1 MVQKMDEVEFEF
13 PDEKKGNENTKAQDD
28 NFEFEIEDDTP
39 PEDRGRSPL
48 PKNLV
53 EELDKDELE
62 EYSENVKVKLKQLKK
77 VWHDE
82 RRDKD
87 QAMRERMA
95 AEDLAKQMLEENRRL
110 KARISEGERSFLDTY
125 KGAAELE
132 LSAAEKAYKDAYDM
146 GDSDALIAAQKKLN
160 AAQMKLQK
168 AQDYVPALQ
177 QEEDDVKVASENQ
190 VPRPDQR
197 AVAWQERNTWFGK
210 DEEMTSLALGLHQK
224 LVNQY
229 GASYP
234 STDEYWTK
242 VDETMRRRF
251 PDYFEGQRQD
261 ETQPTKQ
268 QRTEKPSTVVAPATR
283 STGSK
288 KVVLKQSEL
297 NIAKRLG
304 LTPEQ
309 YVREKMKM
317 EARNG

>member
-1 MVQKMDEVEFEF
+1 MAQKMEEFEF
-13 PDEKKGNENTKAQDD
+13 PDEKKETKSNASEDD
-28 NFEFEIEDDTP
+28 FEFEIEDDTP
-39 PEDRGRSPL
+39 AEDRNRTPL
-48 PKNLV
+48 PKEMV
-53 EELDKDELE
+53 QELDNDELE
-62 EYSENVKVKLKQLKK
+62 EYSENVKIKLKQMKK
-77 VWHDE
+77 VYHDE
-82 RRDKD
+82 RREKE
-87 QAMRERMA
+87 QAYRERQA
-95 AEDLAKQMLEENRRL
+95 AEELTQKIIDENKRL
-110 KARISEGERSFLDTY
+110 KSRISEGERSFLSTY

-146 GDSDALIAAQKKLN
+146 GDSDAIIDAQKKLN
-160 AAQMKLQK
+160 SAQFKLQK
-168 AQDYVPALQ
+168 AQEYVPSLQ
-177 QEEDDVKVASENQ
+177 QDEDDVKVASEVQ

-229 GASYP
+229 GDSYP
-234 STDEYWTK
+234 STDEYWST

-251 PDYFEGQRQD
+251 PDYFEEQKQD
-261 ETQPTKQ
+261 ETPPSKQ
-268 QRTEKPSTVVAPATR
+268 QRTGKPSTVVAPATR
-283 STGSK
+283 STASK
-288 KVVLKQSEL
+288 KVVLRQSEI

>member
-1 MVQKMDEVEFEF
+1 MAQKMDEFEF
-13 PDEKKGNENTKAQDD
+13 PDEKKETKSNASED

-39 PEDRGRSPL
+39 AADRNRTPL
-48 PKNLV
+48 PKEMV
-53 EELDKDELE
+53 EELDNDELE
-62 EYSENVKVKLKQLKK
+62 EYSENVKIKLKQMKK
-77 VWHDE
+77 VYHDE

-87 QAMRERMA
+87 QALRERQA
-95 AEDLAKQMLEENRRL
+95 AEDLTQRVLDENKRL
-110 KARISEGERSFLDTY
+110 NSRISEGERSFLDTY

-132 LSAAEKAYKDAYDM
+132 LSAAEKAYKDSYDM
-146 GDSDALIAAQKKLN
+146 GDSDAIISAQKKLN
-160 AAQMKLQK
+160 SAQFKLQK
-168 AQDYVPALQ
+168 AQDYVPSLQ
-177 QEEDDVKVASENQ
+177 QDEDDVQARPEVQ

-234 STDEYWTK
+234 STDEYWAK

-251 PDYFEGQRQD
+251 SDYFEDDKQD
-261 ETQPTKQ
+261 ETQRTKP
-268 QRTEKPSTVVAPATR
+268 QRTERSSTVVAPATR

-288 KVVLKQSEL
+288 KVVLKQSEI

-304 LTPEQ
+304 LSPEQ

-317 EARNG
+317 EAKNG

>member
-1 MVQKMDEVEFEF
+1 MSQKMDEVEFEF
-13 PDEKKGNENTKAQDD
+13 PDEKKETKAKADD
-28 NFEFEIEDDTP
+28 FEFEIQDDTP
-39 PEDRGRSPL
+39 AEDRGRTPL
-48 PKNLV
+48 PKEIV
-53 EELDKDELE
+53 DELDKDELE
-62 EYSENVKVKLKQLKK
+62 EYSENVKIKLKQMKK
-77 VWHDE
+77 VYHDE
-82 RRDKD
+82 RREKE
-87 QAMRERMA
+87 QAYRERMA
-95 AEDLAKQMLEENRRL
+95 AEELAQRIIEENKRL
-110 KARISEGERSFLDTY
+110 KSRISEGERSFLDTY

-146 GDSDALIAAQKKLN
+146 GDSDALISAQKKLN

-168 AQDYVPALQ
+168 AQDYVPSLQ
-177 QEEDDVKVASENQ
+177 QYEDDVQVAPEVQ

-234 STDEYWTK
+234 STDEYWAR

-251 PDYFEGQRQD
+251 PDYFEDRKQD
-261 ETQPTKQ
+261 ETQPTKT
-268 QRTEKPSTVVAPATR
+268 QRTDKPSTVVAPATR
-283 STGSK
+283 STASK
-288 KVVLKQSEL
+288 KVVLRQSEL

-304 LTPEQ
+304 LSPEQ

-317 EARNG
+317 EAKNG

>member
-1 MVQKMDEVEFEF
+1 MAQKMEEFEF
-13 PDEKKGNENTKAQDD
+13 PDEKETKSSAPED

-39 PEDRGRSPL
+39 AVDRGRTPL
-48 PKNLV
+48 PKEIV

-62 EYSENVKVKLKQLKK
+62 EYSENVKIKLKQFKK
-77 VWHDE
+77 VYHDE

-87 QAMRERMA
+87 QAMRERRA
-95 AEDLAKQMLEENRRL
+95 AEELAKQVLEENRRL
-110 KARISEGERSFLDTY
+110 KARISEGERSFLHTY

-146 GDSDALIAAQKKLN
+146 GDSDAIIDAQKKLN
-160 AAQMKLQK
+160 SAQFKLQK
-168 AQDYVPALQ
+168 AQEYVPSLQ
-177 QEEDDVKVASENQ
+177 QDEDDVQVASEVQ

-234 STDEYWTK
+234 TTDEYWAK
-242 VDETMRRRF
+242 VDQTMRRRF
-251 PDYFEGQRQD
+251 PDYFEDGKQD
-261 ETQPTKQ
+261 ETQPTKT

-283 STGSK
+283 STASK

>member
-1 MVQKMDEVEFEF
+1 MAQKMDDFEF
-13 PDEKKGNENTKAQDD
+13 PDEKENKSSSSDD

-39 PEDRGRSPL
+39 AADRGRTPL
-48 PKNLV
+48 PKEIV
-53 EELDKDELE
+53 EELDNDELE
-62 EYSENVKVKLKQLKK
+62 EYSENVKIKLKQMKK
-77 VWHDE
+77 VYHDE
-82 RRDKD
+82 RREKD
-87 QAMRERMA
+87 AARREQQEA
-95 AEDLAKQMLEENRRL
+95 IEYAKRIMEENRHL
-110 KARISEGERSFLDTY
+110 KNRISEGERSFLNTY

-132 LSAAEKAYKDAYDM
+132 LNAAEKAYKDAYDM
-146 GDSDALIAAQKKLN
+146 GDSDAIISAQKQLN
-160 AAQMKLQK
+160 SAQFKLQR
-168 AQDYVPALQ
+168 AQDYVPSLQ
-177 QEEDDVKVASENQ
+177 QDEDNVQVRPEAQ

-234 STDEYWTK
+234 TTDEYWAK

-251 PDYFEGQRQD
+251 SDYFEDEKQD
-261 ETQPTKQ
+261 ETPRTKT

-283 STGSK
+283 STGSR

-304 LTPEQ
+304 LSPEQ

-317 EARNG
+317 EAKNG

>member
-1 MVQKMDEVEFEF
+1 MAKNMDEVEFEF
-13 PDEKKGNENTKAQDD
+13 PDEKKGVEAKSAEEKI
-28 NFEFEIEDDTP
+28 EFEIEDDTP
-39 PEDRGRSPL
+39 PEDRGRTPL
-48 PKNLV
+48 PKEIV
-53 EELDKDELE
+53 DELDKDELE
-62 EYSENVKVKLKQLKK
+62 EYSENVKIKLKQLKK
-77 VWHDE
+77 VWNDE
-82 RRDKD
+82 RREKD
-87 QAMRERMA
+87 AAIRERQA
-95 AEDLAKQMLEENRRL
+95 AEELTQRMLAENRSL
-110 KARISEGERSFLDTY
+110 KVRINQGEKSFLHTY
-125 KGAAELE
+125 TAAAELE
-132 LSAAEKAYKDAYDM
+132 LKSAEKAYKDAYDI
-146 GDSDALIAAQKKLN
+146 GDAEAIIAAQKQLN
-160 AAQMKLQK
+160 TAQFKLQK

-234 STDEYWTK
+234 STDEYWSK

-251 PDYFEGQRQD
+251 PDYFEDQKQD
-261 ETQPTKQ
+261 ETQPTRQ

-283 STGSK
+283 STASK
-288 KVVLKQSEL
+288 KIVLKQSEL